1 MATHFCFNCPGCR
14 AGCPLCG
21 RCRCKIENWNPVKMC
36 RCGNGLVGMNHACKP
51 VDSVRQY
58 RFMPEV
64 LFDGFV
70 EGDLSD

>member
-1 MATHFCFNCPGCR
+1 
-14 AGCPLCG
+14 
-21 RCRCKIENWNPVKMC
+21 MC